1 MIVTAGL
8 IASRFL
14 HYAALMILF
23 GAACFPLYAYRE
35 GIAPPDLEAWLRR
48 ILLGATAAALITGI
62 AWFTFTSAGMAGSLG
77 AIFEFT
83 TLKLVVTTTDFGRI
97 WLPRLGL
104 LLLALALLAPQKVS
118 ANTRLLVLGA
128 GAIALTSIA
137 DTGHAGADNGPNSTL
152 HITADAVHLSA
163 AAAWIGGLFVLSF
176 VLASKPSRTA
186 SDRILMRFSGMGYG
200 AVALI
205 VASGLVNSW
214 ILVGSVEALFTTP
227 YGRWL
232 LAKLVLFFLM
242 VGIAAANRFWIVPN
256 MARAADTSGWIAKLR
271 RHVVAEQIVGFI
283 ILAIVSVL
291 GTLAPGIEG

>member
-1 MIVTAGL
+1 VIVTAGL

-35 GIAPPDLEAWLRR
+35 GVAPPDLQAWLRGK
-48 ILLGATAAALITGI
+48 LLIAAITALVAGLFWFAFAT
-62 AWFTFTSAGMAGSLG
+62 AGMAGSIG
-77 AIFEFT
+77 AVLDWT
-83 TLKLVVTTTDFGRI
+83 TLNLVVTTTDFGRI
-97 WLPRLGL
+97 WLPRLALLVLVVVL
-104 LLLALALLAPQKVS
+104 LLSKNFS
-118 ANTRLLVLGA
+118 ASTRLLVLGA
-128 GAIALTSIA
+128 AALALTSIA

-186 SDRILMRFSGMGYG
+186 TDKILMRFSGMGYA

-214 ILVGSVEALFTTP
+214 ILVGSVGKLFTTP

-232 LAKLVLFFLM
+232 VTKLVLFFAM
-242 VGIAAANRFWIVPN
+242 VAIAAANRFWIVPG
-256 MARAADTSGWIAKLR
+256 MARAADTSVWMAKLR
-271 RHVVAEQIVGFI
+271 RHVLAEQIVGVL
-283 ILAIVSVL
+283 ILAVVSML
-291 GTLAPGIEG
+291 GTLAPAVEG